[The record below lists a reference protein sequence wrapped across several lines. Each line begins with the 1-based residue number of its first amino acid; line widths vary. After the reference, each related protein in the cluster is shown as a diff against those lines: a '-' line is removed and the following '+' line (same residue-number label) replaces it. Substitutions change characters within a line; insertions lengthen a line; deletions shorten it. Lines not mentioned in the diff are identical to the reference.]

1 MSFKTQSAKST
12 IKVTLDTKS
21 LRNLTPDHNNLLVY
35 TLLTFLLVLGIYFL
49 TKDWKGF
56 TAPEEVDIGSVR
68 LTPRSR
74 CRRKTCV
81 MSS

>member
-1 MSFKTQSAKST
+1 MSFKQQSAKSS

-21 LRNLTPDHNNLLVY
+21 LRNLTPDHNNLIVY
-35 TLLTFLLVLGIYFL
+35 TLLTFLVVLGIYFI

-68 LTPRSR
+68 LTPRGR
-74 CRRKTCV
+74 YRRKAYL
-81 MSS
+81 M